1 MHLDRQQRQG
11 QDAQDFFNL
20 ANIFLKTSGL
30 RDGTR
35 KFYGGY
41 LQVFLDR
48 ISCNIR
54 DITIEHLEAIS
65 LQVHKIK
72 KTPAA
77 YNNFVVVVKSFFSWL
92 AKNGYCSNIGTVLQ
106 VIPRI
111 QKQRRKITKEEY
123 DIVVHAPLSQKRKDC
138 FVFLCHT
145 GLRASEFV
153 GLTRVNIQ
161 GDFIR
166 FIKKG
171 GGQGTAPINKTVR
184 EIITRDPD
192 LSFISG
198 KTIYWLNWLCKEIG
212 KTAGIPKFHPHSL
225 RHYYANRLHKKKVDL
240 KTISM
245 ALNHK
250 NLMTTEA
257 VYIEWKQEDELRGVS
272 DVLDGD

>member
-106 VIPRI
+106 VIPHS
-111 QKQRRKITKEEY
+111 KTAAKDNQRR
-123 DIVVHAPLSQKRKDC
+123 
-138 FVFLCHT
+138 
-145 GLRASEFV
+145 
-153 GLTRVNIQ
+153 
-161 GDFIR
+161 IR
-166 FIKKG
+166 HRC
-171 GGQGTAPINKTVR
+171 TCPV
-184 EIITRDPD
+184 
-192 LSFISG
+192 
-198 KTIYWLNWLCKEIG
+198 
-212 KTAGIPKFHPHSL
+212 IPKAKGLLCLLVPHRPSSIRVRGPHQGEYTGRL
-225 RHYYANRLHKKKVDL
+225 YSFYKKRRRPRHRTDQQDRPRDYYPRPRSFVYQRKNHLLVKL
-240 KTISM
+240 
-245 ALNHK
+245 AL
-250 NLMTTEA
+250 
-257 VYIEWKQEDELRGVS
+257 
-272 DVLDGD
+272 